1 MNYYLYRLKCWQTRR
16 SVRNRELPEAL
27 CRHLEAGRRL
37 SLSLPADR
45 ATFVVF
51 DTEMTGLGPEDR
63 LLSVGAVT
71 VREARAH
78 LGESFYEIM
87 DPAHTI
93 TRESILVHQ
102 IVPCETDGRPG
113 SSHVLPGF
121 LDFIGPH
128 ILVGHN
134 ARFDRDFIN
143 REMLHNYGTPLMN
156 PILDVLLLSR
166 TNSHLRTKY
175 HVSGALEDHSLDG
188 LAAAYG
194 VAAENRHTA
203 FGDALTTALIFLR
216 LMKALQRFG
225 LYKVRHLLKAGG
237 I

>member
-1 MNYYLYRLKCWQTRR
+1 M
-16 SVRNRELPEAL
+16 EA
-27 CRHLEAGRRL
+27 CRGL

-45 ATFVVF
+45 AAFVVF

-63 LLSVGAVT
+63 LLSVGGVM
-71 VREARAH
+71 VRDGRIH
-78 LGESFYEIM
+78 LGDGFHEIM
-87 DPAHTI
+87 DPARGI
-93 TRESILVHQ
+93 PRESILVHH
-102 IVPCETDGRPG
+102 IVPRETDGLPD
-113 SSHVLPGF
+113 SAQVLPRF
-121 LDFIGPH
+121 LDFVGPH

-134 ARFDRDFIN
+134 AGFDRDFIN
-143 REMLHNYGTPLMN
+143 REMRRHYGTPLMN

-166 TNSHLRTKY
+166 TNSHLREKY
-175 HVSGALEDHSLDG
+175 HLPGALEDHSLDG

-194 VAAENRHTA
+194 VGAEDRHSA

-225 LYKVRHLLKAGG
+225 LYKVRHLLRVGG